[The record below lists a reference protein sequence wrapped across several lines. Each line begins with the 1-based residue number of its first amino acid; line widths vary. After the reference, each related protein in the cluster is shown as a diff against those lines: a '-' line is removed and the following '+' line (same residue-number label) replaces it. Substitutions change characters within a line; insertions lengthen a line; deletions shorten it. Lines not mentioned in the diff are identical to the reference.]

1 VTNSR
6 TSLHY
11 AFINGVNASISHGQA
26 TVERGFLINKQ
37 VETDN
42 LIGSTFEAKRLVCDH
57 TAAVGGICNI
67 KM

>member
-1 VTNSR
+1 VER
-6 TSLHY
+6 VLL
-11 AFINGVNASISHGQA
+11 ISHGQA
-26 TVERGFLINKQ
+26 TVEHGFLIKKQ

-67 KM
+67 DVDNKQLLMSCAGL